1 MNKQLLRKPFINVL
15 FLSIF
20 WAFQIFTAKLAYNE
34 GAQAITFTVQTA
46 FFAAIFLFIQ
56 LLIFKK
62 NELRNIFN
70 NKYLKWILLA
80 NAIHFGIG
88 GLSNNFGIANTS
100 AVNAGF
106 LVKLGM
112 VTTILFAAYFLNER
126 LTRAKLLA
134 ALIMLIGAYLIS
146 TQGKSIIP
154 HWGDLFILIACV
166 AFSIGNI
173 MVRKLTAGTEVSG
186 ELVAFLRPIAGI
198 PVIILF
204 SLFSGFLPENIGRV
218 LQLDLLNS
226 TYFVYM
232 VINGF
237 FVAMLWTFLNR
248 SLKYGTASYMTMM
261 SSMTSIFVVILA
273 LLLLGESLNYH
284 QILGGTFIILATGIT
299 QVKMKI

>member
-1 MNKQLLRKPFINVL
+1 
-15 FLSIF
+15 
-20 WAFQIFTAKLAYNE
+20 
-34 GAQAITFTVQTA
+34 
-46 FFAAIFLFIQ
+46 
-56 LLIFKK
+56 
-62 NELRNIFN
+62 
-70 NKYLKWILLA
+70 
-80 NAIHFGIG
+80 
-88 GLSNNFGIANTS
+88 
-100 AVNAGF
+100 
-106 LVKLGM
+106 
-112 VTTILFAAYFLNER
+112 
-126 LTRAKLLA
+126 
-134 ALIMLIGAYLIS
+134 
-146 TQGKSIIP
+146 
-154 HWGDLFILIACV
+154 FILIACV